1 MTVQELSRLHRG
13 YIDLSDRFK
22 ATWTYNQFLQGLQKV
37 FPSLEIATETLNFQ
51 NIYASLKSVSQ
62 NLSAASTDRLK
73 EDLEK
78 VARDLERRTASL
90 LEEDNKVT
98 PSILRQFFGRVKS
111 YDRKILVQLLRFYLM
126 TQRDH
131 NWPEERLDKADFLLT
146 KLGEEEQQLRGTGG
160 DPDPM
165 RLHETLAGLWKIL
178 GAEVPAEAA
187 IGEAC
192 REIRAL
198 SVAAE
203 EATTLEQLNEQHL
216 VGKYREL
223 KHRLAGLLF
232 EPRVAMAVLEG
243 NLRFRD
249 RIEALYEQEERR
261 IAAEYQEVFELERG
275 APALDKDLDS
285 DLQSFRREIEVFE
298 KHLEHKNVRLDEL
311 SYIRRRVKDL
321 IPRLRGSGASMTTGE
336 QAMAVG
342 AARAAANTPAARARA
357 VRGSQSGASTGSH
370 LSVVP
375 APRPSGRL
383 HLRTTFADLI
393 GDDLRRVLEVLEGSD
408 WEASPKA
415 VSATPEAR
423 ELRLQPRDVEAY
435 RRLHDPGKCNRELEQ
450 FLLETASI
458 RVRISSLAEEIVGLE
473 ADAAGSESES
483 ILRARDVTRLAD
495 QFHHRYAHFIGQ
507 ALQEGRFQD
516 AQTLQYHR
524 MRLVRDY
531 SGLWLLAF

>member
-37 FPSLEIATETLNFQ
+37 FPSLEISTETLNFQ
-51 NIYASLKSVSQ
+51 NIYAALKSVSQ

-73 EDLEK
+73 GDLER
-78 VARDLERRTASL
+78 VERDLERRTGSL
-90 LEEDNKVT
+90 LEEDSKVT

-111 YDRKILVQLLRFYLM
+111 YDQKILVQLLRFYLM
-126 TQRDH
+126 TQKDQ
-131 NWPEERLDKADFLLT
+131 NWAEERLDKADFLLT
-146 KLGEEEQQLRGTGG
+146 KLGEEEQEMRGHAI

-165 RLHETLAGLWKIL
+165 RLHEILAGLWKIL
-178 GAEVPAEAA
+178 DAEVPAEAT
-187 IGEAC
+187 ISEAC

-198 SVAAE
+198 SGAAD
-203 EATTLEQLNEQHL
+203 EAISLDELNELHL

-223 KHRLAGLLF
+223 KHRLAGLIF

-275 APALDKDLDS
+275 APTLDKALDA

-311 SYIRRRVKDL
+311 TYIRRRVKDL
-321 IPRLRGSGASMTTGE
+321 IPRLKGSGASMTTGE

-357 VRGSQSGASTGSH
+357 ARGTPGGASGSH

-375 APRPSGRL
+375 SPRPSGRL
-383 HLRTTFADLI
+383 QLRSQHNDLI
-393 GDDLRRVLEVLEGSD
+393 GGALRQVLDVLEGSD

-415 VSATPEAR
+415 VSSTPEAR
-423 ELRLQPRDVEAY
+423 ELRLQPRDVDAY
-435 RRLHDPGKCNRELEQ
+435 RRLHDPEKCNRELEQ

-458 RVRISSLAEEIVGLE
+458 RVRISSLAEEVVGLVE
-473 ADAAGSESES
+473 DGAAADPDA
-483 ILRARDVTRLAD
+483 LDLARSVTRLAD
-495 QFHHRYAHFIGQ
+495 QFDHRYAHFIGQ
-507 ALQEGRFQD
+507 ALQEGRFED
-516 AQTLQYHR
+516 ARTLQYHR
-524 MRLVRDY
+524 MRLIRDH
-531 SGLWLLAF
+531 SGLWLLAY